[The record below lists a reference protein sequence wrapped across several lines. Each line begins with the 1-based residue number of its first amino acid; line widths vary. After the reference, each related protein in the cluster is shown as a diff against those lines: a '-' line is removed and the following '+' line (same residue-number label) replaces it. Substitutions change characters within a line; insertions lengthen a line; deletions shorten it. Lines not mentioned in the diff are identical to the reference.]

1 VQETIKLPIKSIA
14 ISSGQ
19 RDSGVFDLAFN
30 ADEFQPF
37 EGAGVISTW
46 RLRLPDPTLLKQFDY
61 RSISDVVIHLRYTAR
76 DGGDGLRE
84 AAAASAIASI
94 KATVGPNTAP
104 QSMMIDV
111 KQDVPDSWYSLSL
124 PTSSSR
130 STPMRSITERL
141 PYYARSAAGIKIK
154 EVAIY
159 AAGSIESL
167 KRLTFKLVTQQQ
179 HGQMEEVRLT
189 YADKFGNM
197 SKFTVGA
204 ASVAEKTQGNEN
216 GIPNVSNLDVIKARS
231 WALEVEDAASTDAA
245 LVVPTDIIL
254 LVDYHILL

>member
-1 VQETIKLPIKSIA
+1 
-14 ISSGQ
+14 
-19 RDSGVFDLAFN
+19 
-30 ADEFQPF
+30 
-37 EGAGVISTW
+37 
-46 RLRLPDPTLLKQFDY
+46 
-61 RSISDVVIHLRYTAR
+61 
-76 DGGDGLRE
+76 
-84 AAAASAIASI
+84 
-94 KATVGPNTAP
+94 
-104 QSMMIDV
+104 
-111 KQDVPDSWYSLSL
+111 
-124 PTSSSR
+124 
-130 STPMRSITERL
+130 MRSITERL

-159 AAGSIESL
+159 AAGSIEPL

-231 WALEVEDAASTDAA
+231 WTLELEDAASTDAA
-245 LVVPTDIIL
+245 LIVPTDIIL